1 MLTIGALGLMA
12 DTRSRT
18 LTVYEPD
25 GDVHKYFAIRVLPD
39 RLGQAQIEAPR
50 DKKVLTFNYFR
61 WTFYY
66 FVHTGHTDIVAMP
79 KNCQGHL

>member
-1 MLTIGALGLMA
+1 MA

-61 WTFYY
+61 WTFYF
-66 FVHTGHTDIVAMP
+66 FVHTGHTEIVAMP
-79 KNCQGHL
+79 KNCEGRLSRHCHGV

>member
-1 MLTIGALGLMA
+1 MA
-12 DTRSRT
+12 DTRSMT